1 MEELDLTNSNLLG
14 EEFSYA
20 KGKKKGFF
28 GKIGAG
34 IKKAG
39 QGISKGVSKAG
50 QGISKGIKKAGEGI
64 KKVTKKLSD
73 KVGQI
78 GKDFRNNFRRILR
91 KGVLRKLKGNAHGYS
106 TRLFPAVATEQE
118 LKSGKR
124 KYKASAI
131 AKAKSNYSKLV
142 SKWKDLGGN
151 EAELRSAIK
160 EGGNKRFLKLPFKSA
175 SGNNAYEFY
184 SYFAPD
190 VNIYYSSDGESYTYY
205 EGTYSNSDGETT
217 QEMPEQ
223 KEQTKGIMAVFAWIK
238 GLFSKDKGGDEN
250 PYEAGTPESKEFDQD
265 KKEDAGNE
273 PKESEA
279 DNEVIKELEKN
290 KDSDDTGGATDKSAG
305 SDSKEGDGD
314 ETAKKADGTDGE
326 KFLGMPKAVG
336 ITVVAVG
343 GLALL
348 VGGYFL
354 IKKMR
359 K

>member
-1 MEELDLTNSNLLG
+1 
-14 EEFSYA
+14 
-20 KGKKKGFF
+20 
-28 GKIGAG
+28 
-34 IKKAG
+34 
-39 QGISKGVSKAG
+39 
-50 QGISKGIKKAGEGI
+50 
-64 KKVTKKLSD
+64 
-73 KVGQI
+73 
-78 GKDFRNNFRRILR
+78 
-91 KGVLRKLKGNAHGYS
+91 
-106 TRLFPAVATEQE
+106 
-118 LKSGKR
+118 
-124 KYKASAI
+124 
-131 AKAKSNYSKLV
+131 
-142 SKWKDLGGN
+142 
-151 EAELRSAIK
+151 
-160 EGGNKRFLKLPFKSA
+160 
-175 SGNNAYEFY
+175 
-184 SYFAPD
+184 
-190 VNIYYSSDGESYTYY
+190 
-205 EGTYSNSDGETT
+205 
-217 QEMPEQ
+217 MPEQ

-305 SDSKEGDGD
+305 QDTKEEEGEKTDTDKTGD
-314 ETAKKADGTDGE
+314 

-348 VGGYFL
+348 IGGYFL

>member
-14 EEFSYA
+14 DEFSNA
-20 KGKKKGFF
+20 KGRGRAFFKKLGTGFKKA
-28 GKIGAG
+28 GSG
-34 IKKAG
+34 IKK
-39 QGISKGVSKAG
+39 GVRKAG
-50 QGISKGIKKAGEGI
+50 SGLKKGLKKAGSSI

-73 KVGQI
+73 KVGKI
-78 GKDFRNNFRRILR
+78 GKDFRNNFRKILR
-91 KGVLRKLKGNAHGYS
+91 KGVIRKLKGNAHGYS
-106 TRLFPAVATEQE
+106 SKLYPAVVSEQE
-118 LKSGKR
+118 LKSGK

-131 AKAKSNYSKLV
+131 AKAKSNYAKLV
-142 SKWKDLGGN
+142 SKWKNLGGD
-151 EAELRSAIK
+151 ESELKNAIR

-190 VNIYYSSDGESYTYY
+190 VNVYYGSDGEGYSYF
-205 EGTYSNSDGETT
+205 EGTYYSNAEGETEE
-217 QEMPEQ
+217 EMPEQ
-223 KEQTKGIMAVFAWIK
+223 KEQTEGIMAIFAWIK
-238 GLFSKDKGGDEN
+238 GLFSKDKGEEN
-250 PYEAGTPESKEFDQD
+250 PYEEGTPESKEFEQD

-279 DNEVIKELEKN
+279 NNKVISELENN
-290 KDSDDTGGATDKSAG
+290 KDSDDAGGATDKSAG
-305 SDSKEGDGD
+305 QDSKEDEDKEDEGGD
-314 ETAKKADGTDGE
+314 
-326 KFLGMPKAVG
+326 KFLGMPKAIG

-359 K
+359 KQ